1 MKSSTKL
8 LKYVHLQS
16 YKYKPK
22 KRTVS
27 SESSSG
33 TNFPISPPTSN
44 SSGDRSSPDALR
56 QSGTEDDDIAA
67 EQELDARDDS
77 LGSLEDLDL
86 LDIGAID
93 DNGMQDIIEE
103 VMTEEDGARGNEENA
118 PPPVDIKNIKM
129 KEPKLVIPKLTQA
142 VLAPKKRCPLKNVT
156 NNENEKVA
164 TIPIQQKRPGP
175 GRPRKNKVNILKPV
189 TTVYKKTSVPQKAEP
204 EFKTETLPSLDGA
217 SLPPVKRVKL
227 TEAEIIDILQDAS
240 SLPGIQKSASATKK
254 VEEIEKEL
262 LAVEKMFSL
271 EEENPPSVDNPRQY
285 RELEAAEATYIGDM
299 ERTFRVFD
307 ELSMT
312 EPQDDKHIEFMKKLD
327 DWGVDR
333 NRSSQQFDGFYQ
345 DESKLMKSDMEE
357 LGIPDGWRDEELF
370 RDLDSRT
377 ETESVFLNTWLPKFA
392 LKIRKDNY
400 RTLLRSLNKKDPEF
414 NVIW

>member
-1 MKSSTKL
+1 M
-8 LKYVHLQS
+8 QS
-16 YKYKPK
+16 FKYKPK
-22 KRTVS
+22 KRTA
-27 SESSSG
+27 SSG
-33 TNFPISPPTSN
+33 SNPGTHFPISPPNSN
-44 SSGDRSSPDALR
+44 SSGDRDSPDAL
-56 QSGTEDDDIAA
+56 GTEDDIAA
-67 EQELDARDDS
+67 EEELNARDDS

-86 LDIGAID
+86 LDVGAID

-103 VMTEEDGARGNEENA
+103 VMTEEDGARGSEENA
-118 PPPVDIKNIKM
+118 PPPADIINVKM

-156 NNENEKVA
+156 NNENEKVV

-189 TTVYKKTSVPQKAEP
+189 TTVYKKTCVPQKAEP
-204 EFKTETLPSLDGA
+204 EFMTEAPPSFDGA

-240 SLPGIQKSASATKK
+240 SLPVIQKSASATRK
-254 VEEIEKEL
+254 VEEIEREL

-285 RELEAAEATYIGDM
+285 KELEAAEASYIGDM

-307 ELSMT
+307 ELSVT

-327 DWGVDR
+327 DWGVDK
-333 NRSSQQFDGFYQ
+333 SSTTLQFGGFYQ
-345 DESKLMKSDMEE
+345 DESKLTKTDMED
-357 LGIPDGWRDEELF
+357 LGIPDHWRDEDLF
-370 RDLDSRT
+370 RDLDSRA

>member
-1 MKSSTKL
+1 M
-8 LKYVHLQS
+8 QS
-16 YKYKPK
+16 YKYKTK

-27 SESSSG
+27 SESNSG

-44 SSGDRSSPDALR
+44 SSEDRSSPDALR

-67 EQELDARDDS
+67 EQELDAKDDS

-118 PPPVDIKNIKM
+118 PPPADITNIKM
-129 KEPKLVIPKLTQA
+129 KEPKLIIPKLTQA

-156 NNENEKVA
+156 NSENEKVV
-164 TIPIQQKRPGP
+164 TIPLQQKRPGP

-204 EFKTETLPSLDGA
+204 EFKTEAPPSLDGA

-227 TEAEIIDILQDAS
+227 TEAEIIDILQDAAS

-299 ERTFRVFD
+299 ERTFQVFD

-312 EPQDDKHIEFMKKLD
+312 EPQQDDKHIEFMKKLD
-327 DWGVDR
+327 DWGVDS
-333 NRSSQQFDGFYQ
+333 NRSAQQFDGFYQ
-345 DESKLMKSDMEE
+345 GESELMKSDMEE
-357 LGIPDGWRDEELF
+357 LGIPDCWRDEELF